1 MLDALDPRSSKGTA
15 SALPS
20 ALLAELE
27 EIQSIGGPTHIQGVG
42 RRSVSFTGGP
52 TVHTHTRG
60 EYARL
65 LSGRFNPLGDPHTYK
80 GWVAGVFHSLEGTQ
94 STRIQGTNMHAR

>member
-1 MLDALDPRSSKGTA
+1 MELPEMLDALDPRSSKGTA

-52 TVHTHTRG
+52 H
-60 EYARL
+60 
-65 LSGRFNPLGDPHTYK
+65 
-80 GWVAGVFHSLEGTQ
+80 
-94 STRIQGTNMHAR
+94 STRMQGANMHAC